1 MNFAESVIEGHIP
14 DMKTTDRSYL
24 RVVLWF
30 SFLCPM
36 FFGPF
41 LYFWVLQYLKD
52 DTQGTSLSAG
62 SDGNRSRV
70 DYICRRYEEPLI
82 CSVTLF
88 CCFLLLIEVMFVLAR
103 VWTSTEISK
112 RGNMSRDFIVL
123 LALIPE
129 WLVIC
134 CCNCLCCEDL
144 DISSFFSRLLLIMC
158 TSLVSYH
165 LSWVAVGIM
174 ANPAWGVSILL
185 ILSFFGITLF
195 FVINETTHANDFR
208 LSTLFAYT
216 PGFLGLCFVVV
227 PPVLVGQSFYGR
239 ETADDILKAA
249 LLSVIGAVS
258 WLYFKSRKASSD
270 TSQCVEAAKQA
281 AAVARALAEKITVP
295 QRDGTEVHSAIV
307 AAAIATSSAASAA
320 AAAAEAVAVALAA
333 AKNENSKLKAA
344 QGGNENST
352 PNGNGLSEETHPL
365 YEIQSASGR

>member
-1 MNFAESVIEGHIP
+1 MNFAESVIEGHTP
-14 DMKTTDRSYL
+14 DLKTTGLSYL
-24 RVVLWF
+24 RAVLWF
-30 SFLCPM
+30 SLLCPM
-36 FFGPF
+36 FFSPF
-41 LYFWVLQYLKD
+41 LYLWVLQLIKNA
-52 DTQGTSLSAG
+52 TKCKPLSAD
-62 SDGNRSRV
+62 SNRRRV
-70 DYICRRYEEPLI
+70 DYIFPRNEEPLI
-82 CSVTLF
+82 RSVTIF
-88 CCFLLLIEVMFVLAR
+88 CGFLLLIEVIFVVAR
-103 VWTSTEISK
+103 VCTSTEISK
-112 RGNMSRDFIVL
+112 RGNMLQDFFVL

-129 WLVIC
+129 WIIVC
-134 CCNCLCCEDL
+134 CSTRLCWEDL
-144 DISSFFSRLLLIMC
+144 DISSFLSKLLLIMC
-158 TSLVSYH
+158 TSFVNYH
-165 LSWVAVGIM
+165 LSWVAMGIM
-174 ANPAWGVSILL
+174 VNPAWGVSILL

-270 TSQCVEAAKQA
+270 TSQCVEAAKEA
-281 AAVARALAEKITVP
+281 AAAARALAENIPVP

-307 AAAIATSSAASAA
+307 AAAIATSSAAGAA
-320 AAAAEAVAVALAA
+320 VAAAEAVAVALAA
-333 AKNENSKLKAA
+333 AKTENSKPKAA

>member
-1 MNFAESVIEGHIP
+1 
-14 DMKTTDRSYL
+14 MKTTGCSYL

-36 FFGPF
+36 FLGPF
-41 LYFWVLQYLKD
+41 LYFWVLQYLND
-52 DTQGTSLSAG
+52 GAQGTSLSSG

-70 DYICRRYEEPLI
+70 DYICRRNEEPLI

-88 CCFLLLIEVMFVLAR
+88 CCFLLLIEVIFVLAR

-174 ANPAWGVSILL
+174 VNPAWGVSILL
-185 ILSFFGITLF
+185 ILSFFFITVF
-195 FVINETTHANDFR
+195 FVINATTQNDDNR
-208 LSTLFAYT
+208 LNIFFLCVSFL
-216 PGFLGLCFVVV
+216 LGLCFIVVSS
-227 PPVLVGQSFYGR
+227 VLVGQSFYGR
-239 ETADDILKAA
+239 ETADDVLKAA
-249 LLSVIGAVS
+249 LLSVIGVVS
-258 WLYFKSRKASSD
+258 WLYFKPSRASSNA
-270 TSQCVEAAKQA
+270 SQCVKAAKEAAA
-281 AAVARALAEKITVP
+281 AAKALAEKTAGP
-295 QRDGTEVHSAIV
+295 EHDGTEVHFAIV
-307 AAAIATSSAASAA
+307 AAATATAC

-333 AKNENSKLKAA
+333 AKTENSKTTAL
-344 QGGNENST
+344 EM
-352 PNGNGLSEETHPL
+352 EMD
-365 YEIQSASGR
+365 

>member
-1 MNFAESVIEGHIP
+1 MNFAESVIKGHIQ
-14 DMKTTDRSYL
+14 DITTTDRSYL

-36 FFGPF
+36 FLGPF

-52 DTQGTSLSAG
+52 GTQVTSLSSG

-70 DYICRRYEEPLI
+70 DYICRRNEEPLI

-88 CCFLLLIEVMFVLAR
+88 CCFPLLIEVIFVLAR
-103 VWTSTEISK
+103 VRTSIEISK

-174 ANPAWGVSILL
+174 VNPAWGVSILL
-185 ILSFFGITLF
+185 ILSFFGITSF
-195 FVINETTHANDFR
+195 FVINETTRANDFR

-270 TSQCVEAAKQA
+270 TSQCVEAAKEA
-281 AAVARALAEKITVP
+281 AAAARALAEKITVP

-307 AAAIATSSAASAA
+307 AAAIATSSAAGAA
-320 AAAAEAVAVALAA
+320 AAAAEAMAIALAA
-333 AKNENSKLKAA
+333 AKTENSKPKAA

-352 PNGNGLSEETHPL
+352 QNGNGLSEETHPL
-365 YEIQSASGR
+365 NEIQSASGR

>member
-1 MNFAESVIEGHIP
+1 
-14 DMKTTDRSYL
+14 MKTTGRSYL

-41 LYFWVLQYLKD
+41 LYLWVLQYLKD
-52 DTQGTSLSAG
+52 DTQGISLSAG
-62 SDGNRSRV
+62 SDGNRRRV
-70 DYICRRYEEPLI
+70 DYICRRNEEPLI
-82 CSVTLF
+82 RSVTLF
-88 CCFLLLIEVMFVLAR
+88 CCFLLLIEVIFVLAR

-158 TSLVSYH
+158 KSFVSYH

-174 ANPAWGVSILL
+174 VNPAWGVSILL
-185 ILSFFGITLF
+185 ILSFFCITLF
-195 FVINETTHANDFR
+195 FVINETTHANDSR

-270 TSQCVEAAKQA
+270 TSQCVEAAKEA
-281 AAVARALAEKITVP
+281 AAAARALAEKITVP

-307 AAAIATSSAASAA
+307 AAAIATSSAAGAA

-333 AKNENSKLKAA
+333 VKTENSKPKAA

-352 PNGNGLSEETHPL
+352 PNGNGLREETHPL
-365 YEIQSASGR
+365 NEIQSASGR

>member
-1 MNFAESVIEGHIP
+1 
-14 DMKTTDRSYL
+14 
-24 RVVLWF
+24 
-30 SFLCPM
+30 
-36 FFGPF
+36 
-41 LYFWVLQYLKD
+41 
-52 DTQGTSLSAG
+52 
-62 SDGNRSRV
+62 
-70 DYICRRYEEPLI
+70 
-82 CSVTLF
+82 
-88 CCFLLLIEVMFVLAR
+88 
-103 VWTSTEISK
+103 
-112 RGNMSRDFIVL
+112 
-123 LALIPE
+123 
-129 WLVIC
+129 
-134 CCNCLCCEDL
+134 
-144 DISSFFSRLLLIMC
+144 MC

-174 ANPAWGVSILL
+174 INPARGVSILL

-227 PPVLVGQSFYGR
+227 PPVVVGQSFYGR

-270 TSQCVEAAKQA
+270 TSQCVEAAKEA
-281 AAVARALAEKITVP
+281 AAAARALAENIPVP
-295 QRDGTEVHSAIV
+295 QHDGTEVHSAIV
-307 AAAIATSSAASAA
+307 AAAIATSSAAGAA

-333 AKNENSKLKAA
+333 AKTENSKPKAA

-365 YEIQSASGR
+365 NEIQSASGR

>member
-1 MNFAESVIEGHIP
+1 MMTSAQLVETSVSDHYLQNCWNKILLLSPKTVFHSYALHSYSHVWCIIFFQLQDLAVTPNLRDPRLNFAESVIEGHIQ
-14 DMKTTDRSYL
+14 DIKTTDRSYL

-52 DTQGTSLSAG
+52 STQGTSLSSG

-70 DYICRRYEEPLI
+70 DYICRRNEEPLI

-88 CCFLLLIEVMFVLAR
+88 CCFLLLIEVIFVLAR

-144 DISSFFSRLLLIMC
+144 DISSFFSRLLFIMC

-165 LSWVAVGIM
+165 LSWVAVGI
-174 ANPAWGVSILL
+174 I
-185 ILSFFGITLF
+185 
-195 FVINETTHANDFR
+195 
-208 LSTLFAYT
+208 
-216 PGFLGLCFVVV
+216 
-227 PPVLVGQSFYGR
+227 
-239 ETADDILKAA
+239 
-249 LLSVIGAVS
+249 
-258 WLYFKSRKASSD
+258 LYF
-270 TSQCVEAAKQA
+270 
-281 AAVARALAEKITVP
+281 L
-295 QRDGTEVHSAIV
+295 
-307 AAAIATSSAASAA
+307 
-320 AAAAEAVAVALAA
+320 
-333 AKNENSKLKAA
+333 
-344 QGGNENST
+344 
-352 PNGNGLSEETHPL
+352 
-365 YEIQSASGR
+365 